1 MIYKEHFIELYI
13 NKEKADL
20 ESQKSLNMRFQ
31 NVLFNPEKISSSQ
44 AEYSFEFD
52 LPSTPTNDKIFDY
65 ANNLSKVGKFRSRLD
80 AEVYADGSPIFV
92 GTLTLNGY
100 KDKKYSCNLVS
111 VKVYSLDD
119 IFGDAKLTDIDNW
132 KIDFSGATTINE
144 INQTLETDVVFPL
157 VSYGAFQKTPIL
169 SDEIGNDYTS
179 KYDLDEYNRWYVESF
194 YPSLSMLETIKHAFQ
209 YKGYNV
215 GGDAFND
222 MFLKEIFMST
232 NLADG
237 QSPEYNVG
245 NPMFGKVNLNVSWH
259 ADGNPGYVQ
268 DLVYPY
274 FKMSG
279 YIDYAQTQPLVVDP
293 VFNFTAVQLYDIL
306 QEGSVSS
313 DEYCYMYQPD
323 EHVIVIPADGFY
335 KIDLSISGSLVTNSA
350 MTAAQKVREWSDDIG
365 ALWLPTEEKDITF
378 TPDFATT
385 TPLEVHLV
393 RNYDDNLELIKGKY
407 NMQFADGYPD
417 HETIADKGGAS
428 NYINMYTCFPHEKLG
443 NLYWLFGSPTKDG
456 DLTSRNDYY
465 VRESSIGY
473 MYKDGDLMAYDQV
486 VSPSFICGFST
497 MGNKWGAGQA
507 AVMKNGYSWSKL
519 TSAKN
524 EAFYYQPGYEK
535 CDLSGTSYSFEDT
548 NYNANEYIN
557 SPVLSLVN
565 AARIIKG
572 NLSCMVYLNKN
583 DRLNL
588 FAVHRDYN
596 TMDGTQVTYQTNV
609 TANLTIEAYSNR
621 SYDLLKATSG
631 NDYSASTEFDTQLN
645 LANFLNK
652 EKKISEWV
660 QNVADAFNL
669 DIIQNGYNVEIN
681 TKKKFN
687 RNLLAAVELD
697 NRVNSSN
704 AEISKIDYPRSMAVK
719 YKIDTDEHGFY
730 NSVPAD
736 KIDLPNWKDFGDS
749 GYSVVQLNDDTYTT
763 STSDK
768 NLQFSYTWYDDFN
781 WYAVNSG
788 FTKTSDT
795 PITLNIPVISKE
807 QYMIDGYDYT
817 ESLKHDGYGLAQRF
831 WFRPN
836 QTNCYVWTRNYP
848 AEKIVIYEPK
858 NLYTNYRDIYM
869 NLSYKLTEN
878 SLLKQYFNFTPYLAS
893 NYVEVDAYLTP
904 DEYNMLKN
912 GALIHFDSDIY
923 YPVEISG
930 YDPSGYNSTT
940 IKMMKKL

>member
-1 MIYKEHFIELYI
+1 MIYKSHFIELYI

-20 ESQKSLNMRFQ
+20 ESQKSLNLRFQ

-65 ANNLSKVGKFRSRLD
+65 ANNLSKVGKFRSRLN
-80 AEVYADGSPIFV
+80 AEVYADGSPIFE
-92 GTLTLNGY
+92 GTLTLNGF

-111 VKVYSLDD
+111 VKVYSLED

-132 KIDFSGATTINE
+132 KINFNGAETINQLNSE
-144 INQTLETDVVFPL
+144 LETDVVFPL
-157 VSYGAFQKTPIL
+157 VSYGAFQKSPSFT
-169 SDEIGNDYTS
+169 DEAGSDYTS
-179 KYDLDEYNRWYVESF
+179 KYDLDEYNKWYVESF
-194 YPSLSMLETIKHAFQ
+194 YPSLSMLETLKHAFQ
-209 YKGYNV
+209 YKGYKV
-215 GGDAFND
+215 GGDAFTD
-222 MFLKEIFMST
+222 MFLKNIYMST

-245 NPMFGKVNLNVSWH
+245 NPRFGKVNLNVSWA
-259 ADGNPGYVQ
+259 ADGTAGYVQ
-268 DLVYPY
+268 DLTYPY
-274 FKMSG
+274 GKVGDFYDVNQGHISADSV
-279 YIDYAQTQPLVVDP
+279 Y
-293 VFNFTAVQLYDIL
+293 NFSAVQLYDVL
-306 QEGSVSS
+306 EEGTVSA
-313 DEYCYMYQPD
+313 DTYQYMYQPY
-323 EHVIVIPADGFY
+323 EHLIVIPADGFY
-335 KIDLSISGSLVTNSA
+335 KIDLSVSGNLLSNSA
-350 MTAAQKVREWSDDIG
+350 FTAMQNVREWSDDIG
-365 ALWLPTEEKDITF
+365 ALWLVPEEKDISI
-378 TPDFATT
+378 TPDFKAT
-385 TPLEVHLV
+385 TPLEIQLV

-407 NMQFADGYPD
+407 NMEFIDGYPD
-417 HETIADKGGAS
+417 HATIANRGDAS
-428 NYINMYTCFPHEKLG
+428 NYYNTYGCFPHEKLG
-443 NLYWLFGSPTKDG
+443 KEYEKFGIPTNPG
-456 DLTSRNDYY
+456 DLTSGNNFMTRDADFGY
-465 VRESSIGY
+465 VN
-473 MYKDGDLMAYDQV
+473 KDSELMMFDQV

-497 MGNKWGAGQA
+497 MGNKIGGGQG

-519 TSAKN
+519 TSEKD
-524 EAFYYQPGYEK
+524 EAFYPEIGYQT
-535 CDLSGTSYSFEDT
+535 CDYNGGNYSFDDT
-548 NYNANEYIN
+548 THNYNTYIN
-557 SPVLSLVN
+557 CPAYSLTT
-565 AARIIKG
+565 ASTAITG
-572 NLSCMVYLNKN
+572 SLSCMVYLKKN
-583 DRLNL
+583 DVLQL

-596 TMDGTQVTYQTNV
+596 NENGDQITYRTSVN
-609 TANLTIEAYSNR
+609 ANLTIEAFSNR
-621 SYDLLKATSG
+621 SYDLLKAT
-631 NDYSASTEFDTQLN
+631 NDNRYDAPTEFDTQLN
-645 LANFLNK
+645 LANFMNK

-697 NRVNSSN
+697 NRVNSEN
-704 AEISKIDYPRSMAVK
+704 AEVSKIDYPRSMAVK

-781 WYAVNSG
+781 WYAVNSA
-788 FTKTSDT
+788 FTKTST
-795 PITLNIPVISKE
+795 SAITLNIPVISKE

-848 AEKIVIYEPK
+848 TEQIFIYEPK

-869 NLSYKLTEN
+869 NLSYKITEN

-893 NYVEVDAYLTP
+893 NYVEVEAYITP

-912 GALIHFDSDIY
+912 GSLVHLDSDIY
-923 YPVEISG
+923 YTVEING
-930 YDPSGYNSTT
+930 YDCTGYNPT
-940 IKMMKKL
+940 KLKLMKKL